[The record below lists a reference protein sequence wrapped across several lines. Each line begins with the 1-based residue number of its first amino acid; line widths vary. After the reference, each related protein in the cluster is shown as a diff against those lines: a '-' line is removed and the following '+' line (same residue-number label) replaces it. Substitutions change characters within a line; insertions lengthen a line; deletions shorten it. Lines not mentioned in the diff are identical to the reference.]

1 MNKADTASYLVSIH
15 TLLEAQSKGAHSIP
29 SQVLAQEYERE
40 WANLKKLI
48 NEDQENET
56 RNGKVECNGD
66 EARTDSSSSISR
78 RSVADR
84 DSRGHGES
92 S

>member
-29 SQVLAQEYERE
+29 SRVLAQEYERE

-56 RNGKVECNGD
+56 RNGKVERSGD
-66 EARTDSSSSISR
+66 EAGTDSSSSISR